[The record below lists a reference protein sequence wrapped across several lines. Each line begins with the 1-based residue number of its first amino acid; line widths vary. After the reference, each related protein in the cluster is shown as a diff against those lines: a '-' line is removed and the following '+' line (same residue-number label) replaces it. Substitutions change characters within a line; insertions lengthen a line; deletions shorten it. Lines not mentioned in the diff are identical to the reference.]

1 MKWLQKLLEL
11 FTTQHSFL
19 KNIFILLVITRL
31 MFLENNQLALI
42 AEIIG
47 GLVFLMAKEPNN
59 SQNN

>member
-1 MKWLQKLLEL
+1 
-11 FTTQHSFL
+11 
-19 KNIFILLVITRL
+19 

-59 SQNN
+59 NQNN

>member
-1 MKWLQKLLEL
+1 MKWLHKILEL
-11 FTTQHSFL
+11 FTTQSSFL
-19 KNIFILLVITRL
+19 KNIFTLLVITRL

-59 SQNN
+59 QNN

>member
-1 MKWLQKLLEL
+1 MNWLQKLLEL
-11 FTTQHSFL
+11 FNNQSSFL

-59 SQNN
+59 NQNN

>member
-1 MKWLQKLLEL
+1 MKWLEKLLEL
-11 FTTQHSFL
+11 FTSQSSFL

-47 GLVFLMAKEPNN
+47 GLVFLMTKEPKNN
-59 SQNN
+59 QDS

>member
-1 MKWLQKLLEL
+1 MKWLQKILEL
-11 FTTQHSFL
+11 FTTQSSFL

-47 GLVFLMAKEPNN
+47 GLVFLMAKEP
-59 SQNN
+59 QK

>member
-1 MKWLQKLLEL
+1 MKWLHKILEL
-11 FTTQHSFL
+11 FATQHSFL

-59 SQNN
+59 QNN

>member
-1 MKWLQKLLEL
+1 MKWLHKILEL
-11 FTTQHSFL
+11 FTIQSSFL

-59 SQNN
+59 NQDS

>member
-1 MKWLQKLLEL
+1 MKWLHKILEL
-11 FTTQHSFL
+11 FTTQSSFL
-19 KNIFILLVITRL
+19 KNIFILLVIARL

-59 SQNN
+59 NQDS

>member
-11 FTTQHSFL
+11 FTTQSSFL

-47 GLVFLMAKEPNN
+47 GLVMLTVKEPKE
-59 SQNN
+59 

>member
-11 FTTQHSFL
+11 FTTQSSFI

-42 AEIIG
+42 AEIIV
-47 GLVFLMAKEPNN
+47 GLVMLAVKEPKE
-59 SQNN
+59 

>member
-11 FTTQHSFL
+11 FTTQSSFL

-59 SQNN
+59 NQDS

>member
-11 FTTQHSFL
+11 FTTQSSFL

-47 GLVFLMAKEPNN
+47 GLVFLMAKEPKNN
-59 SQNN
+59 QDN

>member
-1 MKWLQKLLEL
+1 MKWIQKLLEL
-11 FTTQHSFL
+11 FTTQSSFL
-19 KNIFILLVITRL
+19 QRVFLLLVITRL

-59 SQNN
+59 NQDS

>member
-1 MKWLQKLLEL
+1 MKWLHKILEL

-47 GLVFLMAKEPNN
+47 GLVFLMAKQPSDN
-59 SQNN
+59 SDS

>member
-11 FTTQHSFL
+11 FTTQSSFI
-19 KNIFILLVITRL
+19 KNVFILLVITRL

-47 GLVFLMAKEPNN
+47 GLVMLTVKEPNN
-59 SQNN
+59 NSNN

>member
-11 FTTQHSFL
+11 FTTQSSFL

>member
-11 FTTQHSFL
+11 FTTQNSFL

-59 SQNN
+59 NQDS

>member
-1 MKWLQKLLEL
+1 MKLLQKLLEL
-11 FTTQHSFL
+11 FTIQSSFL

-59 SQNN
+59 QNN

>member
-1 MKWLQKLLEL
+1 MKWVQKFLEL
-11 FTTQHSFL
+11 FTTQSSFL

-59 SQNN
+59 NQDN

>member
-1 MKWLQKLLEL
+1 MKWLQKILEL
-11 FTTQHSFL
+11 FTTQSSFL

-47 GLVFLMAKEPNN
+47 CLVFLMAKEP
-59 SQNN
+59 QK

>member
-11 FTTQHSFL
+11 FTTQSSFL

-59 SQNN
+59 NQDN

>member
-1 MKWLQKLLEL
+1 MKFLHKLLEL
-11 FTTQHSFL
+11 FISQNSFL

-59 SQNN
+59 SDH

>member
-11 FTTQHSFL
+11 FTTQSSFI

-47 GLVFLMAKEPNN
+47 GLVMLTVKEPNN
-59 SQNN
+59 NSNN

>member
-47 GLVFLMAKEPNN
+47 GLVFLMAKEPKNN
-59 SQNN
+59 QDS

>member
-11 FTTQHSFL
+11 FTTQSSFL
-19 KNIFILLVITRL
+19 ENIFILLVITRL

-59 SQNN
+59 QNN

>member
-1 MKWLQKLLEL
+1 MKWLHKILEL
-11 FTTQHSFL
+11 FTTQQSFL

-59 SQNN
+59 NQDS

>member
-1 MKWLQKLLEL
+1 MKWLHKILEL
-11 FTTQHSFL
+11 FTTQSSFL
-19 KNIFILLVITRL
+19 KNIFILLVTTRL

-59 SQNN
+59 NSNN

>member
-11 FTTQHSFL
+11 FTTQSFFL
-19 KNIFILLVITRL
+19 KNIFILLIITRL
-31 MFLENNQLALI
+31 IFLENNQLALI

-59 SQNN
+59 NQDS

>member
-59 SQNN
+59 NQNN

>member
-1 MKWLQKLLEL
+1 MKWLHKILEL
-11 FTTQHSFL
+11 FTTQNSFL
-19 KNIFILLVITRL
+19 QRVFLLLVITRL

-59 SQNN
+59 NQDS

>member
-11 FTTQHSFL
+11 FTTQSSFL

-47 GLVFLMAKEPNN
+47 GLVMLTVKEPNN
-59 SQNN
+59 NSNN

>member
-1 MKWLQKLLEL
+1 MKWIQKLLEL
-11 FTTQHSFL
+11 FTTQSSFL

-59 SQNN
+59 NQNN

>member
-47 GLVFLMAKEPNN
+47 GLVFLMAKEPKLDNLD
-59 SQNN
+59 

>member
-1 MKWLQKLLEL
+1 MKRLQKLLEL
-11 FTTQHSFL
+11 FTTQSSFL

-47 GLVFLMAKEPNN
+47 SLVFLMAKEPNN
-59 SQNN
+59 NQNN

>member
-47 GLVFLMAKEPNN
+47 GLVMLTVKEPNN
-59 SQNN
+59 NSNN

>member
-1 MKWLQKLLEL
+1 MKWLHKILEL
-11 FTTQHSFL
+11 FTTQNSFL

-59 SQNN
+59 NQNN